1 MQFFLLQLHN
11 SESPA
16 PGNDPGLVNGHDS
29 EQWNNQNNGT
39 TNTETT
45 ACNVQKSTAPAT
57 SVSDQDNLVR
67 SKDLFDVVVK
77 TQLEENTKEKFK
89 PTSSDVQEIQNS
101 IRHTLGDS
109 YPMQES
115 MCTETPSEK
124 AFQSL
129 TALGFQNVLHRDVL
143 VEPLLT
149 ESQNIE
155 HSNIV
160 ETGTEVGYMISQL
173 QI

>member
-1 MQFFLLQLHN
+1 MFFFLLQLHN

-39 TNTETT
+39 SNTETT
-45 ACNVQKSTAPAT
+45 ASNVQRSMASAT
-57 SVSDQDNLVR
+57 SVSGQDNTVS

-77 TQLEENTKEKFK
+77 TQLEENAKEKVK
-89 PTSSDVQEIQNS
+89 PTSSDLQEIQNS
-101 IRHTLGDS
+101 IRHTLSDS

-115 MCTETPSEK
+115 MCAESTSEK

-129 TALGFQNVLHRDVL
+129 TALGFQNVLHRDVEL
-143 VEPLLT
+143 EPVLT
-149 ESQNIE
+149 EPHNTE

-160 ETGTEVGYMISQL
+160 ETGTEVGYVISQL